1 MLSILYSP
9 AHTFPRVSHPNS
21 SQRSLSNCNAA
32 GFTSLAANT
41 TAYGIPANLPKR
53 YLWVILSIGP
63 LRSTLLLPAS
73 QAANIYELNQWAP
86 LLSAFPFALAEDQG
100 VGAERGWSICSS
112 PPSFPGLRLVMSA
125 PSYEKPQPLSG
136 VPLLQ
141 LSVGPDHHF
150 FLVLQPRL
158 PIASNKC
165 LGVFHHPLVGFL
177 NSVFTFV
184 NSLFIEFSSICNR
197 GISFVSHQ
205 EP

>member
-1 MLSILYSP
+1 MAL
-9 AHTFPRVSHPNS
+9 V
-21 SQRSLSNCNAA
+21 
-32 GFTSLAANT
+32 ANT
-41 TAYGIPANLPKR
+41 TAYGIPAKLPIR

-86 LLSAFPFALAEDQG
+86 SLSAFPFASAEDQG
-100 VGAERGWSICSS
+100 VGAEWGWSICS
-112 PPSFPGLRLVMSA
+112 PPSFPGLTLVMAAS
-125 PSYEKPQPLSG
+125 SYEKPQPLSG
-136 VPLLQ
+136 IPLLQ
-141 LSVGPDHHF
+141 LSLGPDRHF
-150 FLVLQPRL
+150 FLVLRSRL

-177 NSVFTFV
+177 NSVFTFA

-197 GISFVSHQ
+197 SISFVSHQ